1 MKMKIKNPLR
11 NFFTP
16 NEQKML
22 LFLGLV
28 ILCGCFLDFFC
39 GNSLQASSTDLDSLK
54 QTVKIDKPLCLD
66 IRIATKEEL
75 ICLPGIGEKR
85 AEDIIAYRENHP
97 FTSVNEIMKV
107 KGIGAK
113 TYMNILPDLLVF
125 GDSTN
130 FKLAASETGS
140 VKSPKTTN
148 SKKENSSL
156 VNINTAG
163 MEELCTLIGIGEVKA
178 KAIIDWRKENGRFNT
193 IEDIT
198 KVKGIGAKTLEKNRE
213 RLTVE

>member
-1 MKMKIKNPLR
+1 MKVKNPLR
-11 NFFTP
+11 NFLTP

-22 LFLGLV
+22 LFLALA
-28 ILCGCFLDFFC
+28 ILCGCFLDFFF
-39 GNSLQASSTDLDSLK
+39 GKPLMASSTDLDSLK

-85 AEDIIAYRENHP
+85 AEDIIAYRETHP
-97 FTSVNEIMKV
+97 FASVNDIMKV

-130 FKLAASETGS
+130 YKLVNTQTD
-140 VKSPKTTN
+140 SPKTAKSAKTKTDN
-148 SKKENSSL
+148 NAI
-156 VNINTAG
+156 VNLNTATL
-163 MEELCTLIGIGEVKA
+163 EELCSLSGIGEVKA
-178 KAIIDWRKENGRFNT
+178 KAIMEWREENGKFT
-193 IEDIT
+193 SIEDIT